1 MALKKELQQQLATFK
16 QRASTD
22 LAETLQ
28 AGVDELTESGI
39 AERAVKEGER
49 APDFE
54 LPNVQGKSVSLS
66 ALLERGPV
74 VLAFYR
80 GGWCPYCNLQ
90 LRAYQRIL
98 PEIRELGGQL
108 VAVSPEPQDAS
119 LSTAE
124 KNALEFEVL
133 SDVDVTAARSFRL
146 LFDLSERLKQTYIGM
161 DKDLS
166 VMNADGQWHLPIPAT
181 YVIAQDGR
189 VELAFVDPEYRH
201 RLEPSDILAAL
212 QRLREPARKTG

>member
-1 MALKKELQQQLATFK
+1 MTLKKELQQQLATFK
-16 QRASTD
+16 QRASSE

-28 AGVDELTESGI
+28 AGVDELAESGI

-166 VMNADGQWHLPIPAT
+166 SMNADGQWHLPIPAT

>member
-1 MALKKELQQQLATFK
+1 MTLKKELQQQLATFK
-16 QRASTD
+16 QRASSE

-28 AGVDELTESGI
+28 AGVDELAESGI

-212 QRLREPARKTG
+212 QRLREPARETG

>member
-16 QRASTD
+16 QRASTE

>member
-1 MALKKELQQQLATFK
+1 MTLKKELQQQLATFK
-16 QRASTD
+16 QRASSE

-28 AGVDELTESGI
+28 AGVDELAESGI

-98 PEIRELGGQL
+98 PGIRELGGQL

-133 SDVDVTAARSFRL
+133 SDVDATAARSFRL

>member
-16 QRASTD
+16 QRASTE

-189 VELAFVDPEYRH
+189 VKLAFVDPEYRH

>member
-16 QRASTD
+16 QRASTE

-66 ALLERGPV
+66 ALLEHGPV